1 MREGKNAIVDRGA
14 AGRVRRMAVLALL
27 LAFLCLTAVCPAASE
42 EPFTEG
48 KKGSLRITVLF
59 EKGEK
64 NQSDQWKNV
73 PVPGMKLRLYR
84 TADLDMKDDGE
95 AAYRSVPAFA
105 GAGVA
110 YDGAMDA
117 EQSLKAAERLAAA
130 AGGIQPDAEGATD
143 QNGVLSFGGLAP
155 GMYLAVQQGTAETA
169 DGRIVISPALWQVPM
184 PERESS
190 GEYRWTYQ
198 VEVFPKAGTLH
209 VQPQPTVT
217 PTATP
222 APSGS
227 TPGGSVPGRPVKTGD
242 PGHPV
247 LWGVTAL
254 LALLAIGAALKQR
267 KRM

>member
-1 MREGKNAIVDRGA
+1 MR
-14 AGRVRRMAVLALL
+14 
-27 LAFLCLTAVCPAASE
+27 
-42 EPFTEG
+42 
-48 KKGSLRITVLF
+48 LF
-59 EKGEK
+59 
-64 NQSDQWKNV
+64 
-73 PVPGMKLRLYR
+73 R
-84 TADLDMKDDGE
+84 TADLDVKDNGE

-117 EQSLKAAERLAAA
+117 EQSMKAAEKLAAS
-130 AGGIQPDAEGATD
+130 AGGAQPDAEGVTD
-143 QNGVLSFGGLAP
+143 QNGVLSFADLAP

-209 VQPQPTVT
+209 VKPAVQAIAMPT
-217 PTATP
+217 P
-222 APSGS
+222 
-227 TPGGSVPGRPVKTGD
+227 PGGPVPGRPVKTGD

-254 LALLAIGAALKQR
+254 LALLVIGTALRRR
-267 KRM
+267 KRA

>member
-1 MREGKNAIVDRGA
+1 M
-14 AGRVRRMAVLALL
+14 
-27 LAFLCLTAVCPAASE
+27 
-42 EPFTEG
+42 
-48 KKGSLRITVLF
+48 
-59 EKGEK
+59 
-64 NQSDQWKNV
+64 
-73 PVPGMKLRLYR
+73 PVPGLKVRLFR
-84 TADLDMKDDGE
+84 TADLDVKDNGE

-155 GMYLAVQQGTAETA
+155 GMYLAVRQGTAETA

-209 VQPQPTVT
+209 VKPAVQAIAKPT
-217 PTATP
+217 PP
-222 APSGS
+222 GS

-254 LALLAIGAALKQR
+254 LALLVIGAALRRR
-267 KRM
+267 KRT

>member
-1 MREGKNAIVDRGA
+1 MKERKNAIGDRGA
-14 AGRVRRMAVLALL
+14 AGRVRRMRVLALL
-27 LAFLCLTAVCPAASE
+27 LALLCLTAVCPAASAE
-42 EPFTEG
+42 SFTEE
-48 KKGSLRITVLF
+48 KKGSLRITVLLETV
-59 EKGEK
+59 EKDQ
-64 NQSDQWKNV
+64 NDQWKSV
-73 PVPGMKLRLYR
+73 PVPGLKVRLNR
-84 TADLDMKDDGE
+84 TADLDVKDNGE

-155 GMYLAVQQGTAETA
+155 GMYLAVRQGTAETA

-209 VQPQPTVT
+209 VQPAVQAIAKPT
-217 PTATP
+217 P
-222 APSGS
+222 
-227 TPGGSVPGRPVKTGD
+227 PGGPVSGRPVKTGD

-247 LWGVTAL
+247 LWAVTAL
-254 LALLAIGAALKQR
+254 LALLVIGAALGRR
-267 KRM
+267 KRT

>member
-1 MREGKNAIVDRGA
+1 M
-14 AGRVRRMAVLALL
+14 
-27 LAFLCLTAVCPAASE
+27 
-42 EPFTEG
+42 
-48 KKGSLRITVLF
+48 
-59 EKGEK
+59 
-64 NQSDQWKNV
+64 
-73 PVPGMKLRLYR
+73 PVPGLKVRLYR
-84 TADLDMKDDGE
+84 TADLDVKDNGE

-117 EQSLKAAERLAAA
+117 EQSMKAAEKLAAS
-130 AGGIQPDAEGATD
+130 AGGAQPDAEGVTD
-143 QNGVLSFGGLAP
+143 QNGVLSFADLAP

-209 VQPQPTVT
+209 VKPAVQAIAMPT
-217 PTATP
+217 P
-222 APSGS
+222 
-227 TPGGSVPGRPVKTGD
+227 PGGPVPGRPVKTGD

-254 LALLAIGAALKQR
+254 LALLVIGTALRRR
-267 KRM
+267 KRA